1 MAYYFN
7 QLRDYAQ
14 NTFYT
19 QNTQNKV
26 AEFNAPLFVET
37 DTNTGNRT
45 EVNSQNYKEVQKNGV
60 KSSVLRDYGERITMG
75 TLISALNYANSVNR
89 EAKEKLIDVTLNIKD
104 GNKGNLR
111 SRYTLSDLY
120 DKDGY
125 PTKELQEILVRYNIK
140 ADTSPNLN
148 ATNAVRQSTTK
159 NRPNITITDVNYGGY
174 QGRISSITYNILG
187 TIELLNDLSTE

>member
-14 NTFYT
+14 NTFYS
-19 QNTQNKV
+19 QNTQNQV
-26 AEFNAPLFVET
+26 AEFNAPLYIET
-37 DTNTGNRT
+37 ETSTSNRT
-45 EVNSQNYKEVQKNGV
+45 EKNSQNYKDIQKNGV

-89 EAKEKLIDVTLNIKD
+89 EAGEKLIDVKLNIKD
-104 GNKGNLR
+104 SNRGNLK
-111 SRYTLSDLY
+111 SSYTLSDLY
-120 DKDGY
+120 DKNGY
-125 PTKELQEILVRYNIK
+125 PTKELQEVLVRYNVQ

-148 ATNAVRQSTTK
+148 TTNIVRQSTTK
-159 NRPNITITDVNYGGY
+159 NRPNISITDVIFKGN

>member
-1 MAYYFN
+1 
-7 QLRDYAQ
+7 
-14 NTFYT
+14 
-19 QNTQNKV
+19 
-26 AEFNAPLFVET
+26 
-37 DTNTGNRT
+37 
-45 EVNSQNYKEVQKNGV
+45 
-60 KSSVLRDYGERITMG
+60 MG

-111 SRYTLSDLY
+111 SKYTLSDLY

-159 NRPNITITDVNYGGY
+159 NRPNITITDVNYGGN

>member
-19 QNTQNKV
+19 QNTKNKV
-26 AEFNAPLFVET
+26 AEFNTPLFVET
-37 DTNTGNRT
+37 DTNTSNRT

-111 SRYTLSDLY
+111 SKYTLSDLY

-148 ATNAVRQSTTK
+148 ATNAVRQSTIK

>member
-14 NTFYT
+14 DTFYT
-19 QNTQNKV
+19 QNTKNMV
-26 AEFNAPLFVET
+26 SEFNAPLFVET
-37 DTNTGNRT
+37 DSDTSNRT
-45 EVNSQNYKEVQKNGV
+45 DINSQNYKEVQKNGV
-60 KSSVLRDYGERITMG
+60 KSSVLRDFGERITIG

-104 GNKGNLR
+104 GNRGNLR
-111 SRYTLSDLY
+111 SSYKLTDLY

-125 PTKELQEILVRYNIK
+125 PTKELQEILVRYNVK
-140 ADTSPNLN
+140 ADSSPNLN
-148 ATNAVRQSTTK
+148 ATNVVRQSTTK

-174 QGRISSITYNILG
+174 QGRISSITYNILV

>member
-19 QNTQNKV
+19 QNTKNKV

-37 DTNTGNRT
+37 DTNTSNRT

-104 GNKGNLR
+104 GDKGNLR
-111 SRYTLSDLY
+111 SKYTLSDLY

-159 NRPNITITDVNYGGY
+159 NRPNITITDVNYGGN